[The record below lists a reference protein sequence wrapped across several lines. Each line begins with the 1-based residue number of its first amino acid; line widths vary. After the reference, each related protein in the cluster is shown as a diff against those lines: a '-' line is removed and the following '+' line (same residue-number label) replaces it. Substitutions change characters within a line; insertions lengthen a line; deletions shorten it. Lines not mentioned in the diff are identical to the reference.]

1 MATRGLGLLS
11 QAGLTRRQLMAFALV
26 SAALNGIITASVG
39 AWLGQTY
46 ARYQSRRQSIESIV
60 HLVYE
65 RRTRAGMVSSAL
77 RRGADLDEV
86 RFRKRAYDEAY
97 VEWNKNIMQNIFAI
111 REVTGEHMISTLEGD
126 FQDNLVAAMSDVD
139 RCLTKSFD
147 ARIQGLDPRPILDDC
162 HMAAMHQFVLD
173 CGATFTNE
181 LYKLTKLSFTPF
193 KSAQTGEGRE
203 VAARRVKS
211 ACTRPPEP
219 AVAKSPPPATD
230 PAPPPAAVQ
239 SPPSAA
245 VQSPPPAADPSPPPA
260 ADPAQQSS
268 PPSAP
273 NVEVIAVPKGLA
285 DPPAAVVTEPPAA
298 PSTAAPERPQ

>member
-11 QAGLTRRQLMAFALV
+11 HAGLTRRQLIAFALL
-26 SAALNGIITASVG
+26 SAVLNGAITASVG

-139 RCLTKSFD
+139 RCLTKAFD
-147 ARIQGLDPRPILDDC
+147 ARIQGQDPKPILDDC
-162 HMAAMHQFVLD
+162 HMGAMHQFVLD

-181 LYKLTKLSFTPF
+181 LYKLTKLSFAPF
-193 KSAQTGEGRE
+193 KNAQTGEGRE
-203 VAARRVKS
+203 VAAKRIKI

-219 AVAKSPPPATD
+219 ATAPVSAKAAVPQPTTAIVTTPPPAAGPPRAAAD
-230 PAPPPAAVQ
+230 FAPPPAA
-239 SPPSAA
+239 AA
-245 VQSPPPAADPSPPPA
+245 PA
-260 ADPAQQSS
+260 
-268 PPSAP
+268 
-273 NVEVIAVPKGLA
+273 VEGIAVPKGLT
-285 DPPAAVVTEPPAA
+285 DPPANGAVEPA
-298 PSTAAPERPQ
+298 R

>member
-1 MATRGLGLLS
+1 MATRGLGLLA
-11 QAGLTRRQLMAFALV
+11 QAGLTRRQLIAFALL
-26 SAALNGIITASVG
+26 SAVLNGVITASVG

-139 RCLTKSFD
+139 RCLTKAFD
-147 ARIQGLDPRPILDDC
+147 VRIQGQDPKPVLDGC

-181 LYKLTKLSFTPF
+181 LYKLTKLSFAPF
-193 KSAQTGEGRE
+193 KNAQTGEGRE
-203 VAARRVKS
+203 VAAKRIKT

-219 AVAKSPPPATD
+219 ATTSGAPVAVLAPAPAAPPAGD
-230 PAPPPAAVQ
+230 IAPPPAADV
-239 SPPSAA
+239 A
-245 VQSPPPAADPSPPPA
+245 PPPAADSTPPA
-260 ADPAQQSS
+260 AAVVPTEQAA
-268 PPSAP
+268 PESAP
-273 NVEVIAVPKGLA
+273 ATEVIAVPKSLT
-285 DPPAAVVTEPPAA
+285 DPPAATAVVPA
-298 PSTAAPERPQ
+298 R